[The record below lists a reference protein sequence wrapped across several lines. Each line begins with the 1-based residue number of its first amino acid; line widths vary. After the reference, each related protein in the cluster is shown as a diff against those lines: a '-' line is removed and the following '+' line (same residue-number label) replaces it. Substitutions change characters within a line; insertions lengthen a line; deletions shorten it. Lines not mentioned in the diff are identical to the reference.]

1 MNIKNSFL
9 VCTNNFL
16 LVLKQLV
23 YSLIIGL
30 IVALC
35 LYGLTSPIVKILR
48 ESGWVADVKSFF
60 SGVYTDPKSIAN
72 SFNDLA
78 RRFFEI
84 FIDNFDKLWGNYIF
98 SMCVIVLVPIFAG
111 NLSTYCLG
119 DVVNAKMNSWVNYG
133 YVNRFFSGLKKNII
147 YSLYMV
153 LFTLPALAVITLL
166 IIAYGKLSSSFL
178 LATALLPVL
187 VIACLTVLA
196 LKNTFTMWIMP
207 SCLNED
213 GSVAKSIRKSFV
225 MGFQNFG
232 KTLFASF
239 LLYLIE
245 FFLITFGGVFTL
257 GAGLFVILPAISV
270 TNTVFGVI
278 NYYNVEKLRY
288 YINEFTIVSPNEE
301 SL

>member
-48 ESGWVADVKSFF
+48 ESGWVEDVKNFF
-60 SGVYTDPKSIAN
+60 SGVYTDPKAIAT

-78 RRFFEI
+78 RSFFNI
-84 FIDNFDKLWGNYIF
+84 FEENFGTLWGNYIF
-98 SMCVIVLVPIFAG
+98 SMCLIVFVPIFAG
-111 NLSTYCLG
+111 YLSTYCLG

-133 YVNRFFSGLKKNII
+133 YVNRFFSGLKKNIL

-153 LFTLPALAVITLL
+153 LFALPTLAVIILL

-178 LATALLPVL
+178 LATVLLPVL
-187 VIACLTVLA
+187 VIACLIVLA

-207 SCLNED
+207 SCLNEE
-213 GSVAKSIRKSFV
+213 GSVARSIKKSFIL
-225 MGFQNFG
+225 GAKNFG
-232 KTLFASF
+232 KTLLSSF
-239 LLYLIE
+239 LLYLVE
-245 FFLITFGGVFTL
+245 FFLVTFGGVFTL
-257 GAGLFVILPAISV
+257 GAGLFVVLPSISV
-270 TNTVFGVI
+270 TNTAFGVI
-278 NYYNVEKLRY
+278 NYYNEEKLRY
-288 YINEFTIVSPNEE
+288 YINEFTIVSPNEQ
-301 SL
+301 S

>member
-166 IIAYGKLSSSFL
+166 IIAYGNLSSSFL

-196 LKNTFTMWIMP
+196 LKNTFTMWTMP

-232 KTLFASF
+232 KTLLASF